1 MTNVTKPFLPPLA
14 EVLPSLEAIWESGW
28 LSNGGPFHQAL
39 EEELARYLGVP
50 YVSLFC
56 NATIA
61 LITAQ
66 QALGIRG
73 EVITTPYSF
82 VATTHAL
89 HWMQN
94 TPVFIDCEPDALTL
108 DPLKIEAAITER
120 TAAIMPMHCY
130 GNTCDVEAIETIAQ
144 RYHLPVIYD
153 ACHSFGVE
161 DEGGSI
167 FRHGDISVVSFHAT
181 KVFNTFEG
189 GLLVSRTKEMK
200 QRVDHLKNFG
210 FVDET
215 TVIEPGMNGKMSE
228 FNAMIGVHQLKYM
241 PKIISARAERDQLY
255 RGRLKNVE
263 GIYCQ
268 PPIRQTVRNYAYFPI
283 FVQDDFALSRDEL
296 YERLREQGIF
306 GRRYFYPLISEFPMY
321 RDLPS
326 AAQHLLPAAYKASRS
341 VICLPLYPDLAI
353 SVVETICDLIEEAAR
368 HPRASDQ

>member
-1 MTNVTKPFLPPLA
+1 
-14 EVLPSLEAIWESGW
+14 
-28 LSNGGPFHQAL
+28 
-39 EEELARYLGVP
+39 
-50 YVSLFC
+50 
-56 NATIA
+56 
-61 LITAQ
+61 
-66 QALGIRG
+66 
-73 EVITTPYSF
+73 
-82 VATTHAL
+82 
-89 HWMQN
+89 
-94 TPVFIDCEPDALTL
+94 
-108 DPLKIEAAITER
+108 
-120 TAAIMPMHCY
+120 
-130 GNTCDVEAIETIAQ
+130 
-144 RYHLPVIYD
+144 
-153 ACHSFGVE
+153 
-161 DEGGSI
+161 
-167 FRHGDISVVSFHAT
+167 
-181 KVFNTFEG
+181 
-189 GLLVSRTKEMK
+189 MK

-241 PKIISARAERDQLY
+241 PKIISARSERDQLY

-368 HPRASDQ
+368 HPRATDQ